1 MRERGERET
10 HLISGIHGLS
20 RGEEASDLIKVTI
33 LGSGVDGPSG
43 TSERGRGRAHD
54 ERMLLHTQQRHTARR
69 RD

>member
-10 HLISGIHGLS
+10 HLISGVHGLS

-43 TSERGRGRAHD
+43 TSERGRGRAHGCYPSVKG
-54 ERMLLHTQQRHTARR
+54 ERESDIISHL
-69 RD
+69 